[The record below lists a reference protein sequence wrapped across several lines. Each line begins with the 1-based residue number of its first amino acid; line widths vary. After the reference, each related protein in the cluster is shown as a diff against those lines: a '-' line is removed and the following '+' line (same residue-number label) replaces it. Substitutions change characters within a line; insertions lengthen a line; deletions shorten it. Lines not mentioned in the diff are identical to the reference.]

1 MLTLDLPTEPYWI
14 DLPRGVRVEVKPVD
28 TAIMTAAQSAS
39 ARRLG
44 AIRAAEPD
52 LDPDLAK
59 GLAFAILCKALARFA
74 IVAWEGIG
82 DEAGEPLAV
91 TPEAAERLMDLDDM
105 ASSFW
110 DAISRPIRKV
120 AAEGNA

>member
-1 MLTLDLPTEPYWI
+1 MLTLDLPTEHYWI

-44 AIRAAEPD
+44 AIRAADPD

-59 GLAFAILCKALARFA
+59 GLAFALLCKALARHSF
-74 IVAWEGIG
+74 VSWEGVGNAQG
-82 DEAGEPLAV
+82 DVLPL

-105 ASSFW
+105 ASAFW
-110 DAISRPIRKV
+110 DAISRPIKKV
-120 AAEGNA
+120 AAEGNG